1 MELSIRRGRRRRRR
15 RRRRCRRGSRYS
27 RSHCRSRSDV
37 VSQEFL
43 VNDVDGIIHTVYYI
57 INFFYTV
64 YQISRS

>member
-1 MELSIRRGRRRRRR
+1 VDAGVDTDTGVVVVIVFVVVV
-15 RRRRCRRGSRYS
+15 
-27 RSHCRSRSDV
+27 V

-64 YQISRS
+64 YRLVYRWIDKFEFGVL

>member
-1 MELSIRRGRRRRRR
+1 VDTDTGVVVVIVFVVVV
-15 RRRRCRRGSRYS
+15 
-27 RSHCRSRSDV
+27 V

-64 YQISRS
+64 YNISISMGR

>member
-1 MELSIRRGRRRRRR
+1 MVVVV
-15 RRRRCRRGSRYS
+15 
-27 RSHCRSRSDV
+27 DV
-37 VSQEFL
+37 VVVVVDVTVGEDTFVVVIVSQEFL

>member
-1 MELSIRRGRRRRRR
+1 MDADTGVVVVVVVVGVVVIVVDV
-15 RRRRCRRGSRYS
+15 
-27 RSHCRSRSDV
+27 DV

-64 YQISRS
+64 YKISLLKDR